1 MEVLGLETGTMQTA
15 SYQDIGVWKEGLAL
29 AGTIKQ
35 LRNMVKSLRLRLKR
49 LDGSP
54 QPPVPGP

>member
-1 MEVLGLETGTMQTA
+1 MQIA
-15 SYQDIGVWKEGLAL
+15 SYQDFGISKDGLAL
-29 AGTIKQ
+29 ACTIKQ

-54 QPPVPGP
+54 WPPVPGP